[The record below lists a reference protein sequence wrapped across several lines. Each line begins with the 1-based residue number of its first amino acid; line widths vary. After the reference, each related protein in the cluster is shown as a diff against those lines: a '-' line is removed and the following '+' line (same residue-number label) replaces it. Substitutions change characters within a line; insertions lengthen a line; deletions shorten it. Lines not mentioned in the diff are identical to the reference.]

1 MEVAFAKM
9 PYTGARNVPEL
20 SAGPAYLDCDQ
31 LHERLREVGVEPGPA
46 ATVRLDARQEAE
58 DGQWHRMGLA
68 CGNLATLVADQ
79 LRHGRFVIGLLG
91 NCTALLGMLAG
102 LQRPEAEV
110 EPRRVGMLFLDAH
123 ADFNTPE
130 TTLSGMLGGM
140 PVAAAAGL
148 CLSRLRLESGL
159 DPAVTASQI
168 VMGGLRDVDPLEQEL
183 IDQQG
188 IKVLSVEDV
197 RARSPRLRQAMQDLS
212 SATDAVY
219 VHVDMDVLDTS
230 EVPGHPTAVPG
241 GLSSDELAGG
251 LAEFVANEKVL
262 ALGIASTPANERDET
277 GVARRAAH
285 RLIAAA
291 AGAVGARATA
301 TA

>member
-1 MEVAFAKM
+1 MEAAFVKM

-20 SAGPAYLDCDQ
+20 SAGPAYLDCAE
-31 LHERLREVGVEPGPA
+31 LHEMLREVGVGPVPA
-46 ATVRLDARQEAE
+46 ATVCLDDGQEAE
-58 DGQWHRMGLA
+58 YGQWQRMGLA

-79 LRHGRFVIGLLG
+79 SRQGRFVIGLLG

-102 LQRPEAEV
+102 LQRRQAEG

-123 ADFNTPE
+123 ADFNTPD

-159 DPAVTASQI
+159 DPAVAASQI
-168 VMGGLRDVDPLEQEL
+168 VMGGLRDVDPLEQDLLEEHR
-183 IDQQG
+183 IE
-188 IKVLSVEDV
+188 VLSVEDLG
-197 RARSPRLRQAMQDLS
+197 ARSPRLRQAMQRLE

-241 GLSSDELAGG
+241 GLSSEELAGG
-251 LAEFVANEKVL
+251 LAEIVADEKVV

-291 AGAVGARATA
+291 AGAVGARAAVTM
-301 TA
+301 

>member
-58 DGQWHRMGLA
+58 YGQWHRMGLA

-79 LRHGRFVIGLLG
+79 SRQGRFVIGLLG
-91 NCTALLGMLAG
+91 NCTALLGMLA
-102 LQRPEAEV
+102 
-110 EPRRVGMLFLDAH
+110 RRVGMLFLDAH

-140 PVAAAAGL
+140 PVAVAAGL

-159 DPAVTASQI
+159 DPAVPASQI

-183 IDQQG
+183 IDRQG
-188 IKVLSVEDV
+188 IEVLSVDDL
-197 RARSPRLRQAMQDLS
+197 RAQSPGLRQAMQRLA
-212 SATDAVY
+212 SATDVVY

-241 GLSSDELAGG
+241 GLSSEELAGG
-251 LAEFVANEKVL
+251 LAEIVANEKVL

-301 TA
+301 TT

>member
-1 MEVAFAKM
+1 MEVAVVKM

-20 SAGPAYLDCDQ
+20 SAGPEYLDCAE
-31 LHERLREVGVEPGPA
+31 LHEMLREVGVGPVPA
-46 ATVRLDARQEAE
+46 ATVCLDARQEAE
-58 DGQWHRMGLA
+58 HGQWHRMGLA
-68 CGNLATLVADQ
+68 CGNFATLVADRSRRRQ
-79 LRHGRFVIGLLG
+79 FVVGLLG

-102 LQRPEAEV
+102 LQRPEADR

-140 PVAAAAGL
+140 PVAVAAGL
-148 CLSRLRLESGL
+148 CLGRLRLESGL
-159 DPAVTASQI
+159 DPAVPAARI
-168 VMGGLRDVDPLEQEL
+168 VMAGLRDVDPLEQDLLEEHR
-183 IDQQG
+183 IE
-188 IKVLSVEDV
+188 VLTVEEV
-197 RARSPRLRQAMQDLS
+197 RAQSPGLRRAMRRLAS
-212 SATDAVY
+212 STDVLY
-219 VHVDMDVLDTS
+219 VHVDMDVLDTN

-251 LAEFVANEKVL
+251 LAEIVANEKVQ
-262 ALGIASTPANERDET
+262 ALGIASTPANERDEA

-291 AGAVGARATA
+291 ARAVVERGAATA
-301 TA
+301 